1 MSNNDTYEIRKAV
14 IIGETFT
21 RLLNPLTNDI
31 PELLIPVCGIPL
43 IEYMIDSLFSSNIKE
58 IIICKKQ
65 WSKIR

>member
-43 IEYMIDSLFSSNIKE
+43 IEYMIDSLFSSNIK
-58 IIICKKQ
+58 
-65 WSKIR
+65 